1 MSKISKEVLNQ
12 SIADLLDFSK
22 KHHRHFLES
31 VELQV
36 TLKNYDPQKDKRFA
50 GTVRLKHIPRPKM
63 KICVLGDQKH
73 CDEAQE
79 LGLDFRTVDML
90 KKMNQDKKLVKKMGK
105 KYNAFLASESVLKQ
119 IPKLL
124 GPSLQRAGKFPT
136 LVTHAEPM
144 TNRITEVKST
154 IKFQMKKTLC
164 LAVAIGNIEMTQV
177 ELSANIILSIN
188 YLVSLLKKNWQNVRT
203 LHIKS
208 TMGPSFRIY

>member
-1 MSKISKEVLNQ
+1 MSKISKDVLHQ
-12 SIADLLDFSK
+12 SIADLLEYSK
-22 KHHRHFLES
+22 KHKKNFLES

-50 GTVRLKHIPRPKM
+50 GTVRLKYVPRPKM

-79 LGLDFRTVDML
+79 LGLDFRTVEML
-90 KKMNQDKKLVKKMGK
+90 KKMNQDKKLVKRMGK
-105 KYNAFLASESVLKQ
+105 KYNAFLASDSVLKQ

-124 GPSLQRAGKFPT
+124 GPSLQRAGKFPS

-144 TNRITEVKST
+144 TNKITEVKST
-154 IKFQMKKTLC
+154 IKFQMKKTCC
-164 LAVAIGNIEMTQV
+164 LAVAIGNVEMSEQ
-177 ELSANIILSIN
+177 ELNANIILAIN
-188 YLVSLLKKNWQNVRT
+188 YLVSLLKKNWQNVKS

-208 TMGPSFRIY
+208 TMGPSSRIY

>member
-1 MSKISKEVLNQ
+1 MSKISKDVLNQ
-12 SIADLLDFSK
+12 SITDLLDFSK
-22 KHHRHFLES
+22 KRKRHFLES
-31 VELQV
+31 VELQI

-90 KKMNQDKKLVKKMGK
+90 KKMNQDKKLVKRMGK
-105 KYNAFLASESVLKQ
+105 KYNAFLASDSVLKQ

-124 GPSLQRAGKFPT
+124 GPSLQRAGKFPI

-144 TNRITEVKST
+144 TNKITDVKST
-154 IKFQMKKTLC
+154 IKFQMKKTTC
-164 LAVAIGNIEMTQV
+164 LAVAIGHVDMTQA
-177 ELSANIILSIN
+177 ELNANIILSIN